1 MQVFLPGGNM
11 HVFMPKIGT
20 RGERGRG
27 ERDEEERRGEV
38 KREENGGEV
47 WCSSAVQYGREG
59 IPSLFSSLLLS

>member
-27 ERDEEERRGEV
+27 ERDEEEKRG
-38 KREENGGEV
+38 
-47 WCSSAVQYGREG
+47 
-59 IPSLFSSLLLS
+59 